1 MPYLNAYNMQIAQQ
15 LRNIDQN
22 HINIIQA
29 ISETNEFDVR
39 SPLEATALVND
50 NIHGASG
57 YSAATVMD
65 MGFEP
70 TAGATPATGG
80 RIRRKRATN
89 NNISGSGT
97 SGGGVSGGGTSGGGT
112 SGGGV
117 SGGAL
122 LTLNDMYKMQGQPPP
137 GRRKKVAPTASPHK
151 DQPIPQPATGPILNG
166 AMGAGV
172 SGGGVSG
179 GGRGS
184 SARNQLVRQIMKEKG
199 LSLSQA
205 SKHIK
210 ENHLYSRG

>member
-22 HINIIQA
+22 HINRIQA

-50 NIHGASG
+50 NIHGGSG

-70 TAGATPATGG
+70 TAGATPSGG
-80 RIRRKRATN
+80 KIRRKRATTN
-89 NNISGSGT
+89 LAGSGT
-97 SGGGVSGGGTSGGGT
+97 SGGGVSGGGT

-199 LSLSQA
+199 LSLPQA

-210 ENHLYSRG
+210 ENNLYSRG